1 MTVPKAAAPEGA
13 TRLAAMLALA
23 LTAVLWGSNHVAARA
38 IHEALPLPALIFWRW
53 GLALLALLP
62 IALPGLLR
70 ERATIRRHAREIAVL
85 GAVGVGLFSIC
96 LFAGA
101 YHSLA
106 MEVGLLN
113 ATTPIWVLLMAAA
126 AGVAR
131 PGRGQVAGVLI
142 ALAGVLLVLLGANI
156 THVSTLHFSIGNLW
170 ALMAAMLF
178 AWYTYRLGQKPLP
191 VSALSLT
198 TLTALSGFILIF
210 APLYAGFL
218 LTGGSDPLTAPDR
231 PLPATLAVLY
241 IALGPTLFGNL
252 FWIYGASRV
261 GAAKAG
267 PFLYLSPLSALLL
280 STTLLGEQLT
290 AWQVAGGGAIL
301 FGLWLS
307 SRAGRRA
314 NVAA

>member
-1 MTVPKAAAPEGA
+1 MPQAGTPEAA

-23 LTAVLWGSNHVAARA
+23 TTAVLWGSNHVAARA

-62 IALPGLLR
+62 IALPGLVR
-70 ERATIRRHAREIAVL
+70 ERAVIRRHARQIAVL
-85 GAVGVGLFSIC
+85 GTVGVGLFSIC
-96 LFAGA
+96 LYAGA
-101 YHSLA
+101 YYSLA
-106 MEVGLLN
+106 LEVGLLN

-131 PGRGQVAGVLI
+131 PGRGQVAGVAI
-142 ALAGVLLVLLGANI
+142 ALGGVLLVLLGANI
-156 THVSTLHFSIGNLW
+156 VHLSGLHFSSGNLF
-170 ALMAAMLF
+170 ALMAAVLF

-191 VSALSLT
+191 LSALSLT
-198 TLTALSGFILIF
+198 VLTALSGFLLVF

-218 LTGGSDPLTAPDR
+218 LTGGTDPLTGPDR
-231 PLPATLAVLY
+231 PLPASLAVLY

-252 FWIYGASRV
+252 FWIYGASRL

-267 PFLYLSPLSALLL
+267 PFLYLSPLAALLL
-280 STTLLGEQLT
+280 STTLLGETLT
-290 AWQVAGGGAIL
+290 LWQVAGGAAIL

-307 SRAGRRA
+307 SRAGRRPA
-314 NVAA
+314 PAV